1 MINTGEPSGTDGRM
15 EFTRTRR
22 EERMPAKIISGKDVS
37 GQIREELKGRAARLK
52 EKGIVPGLA
61 VVLVGEDP
69 ASVSYVTAKAKAA
82 EEIGIFET
90 TINMPPTASEE
101 EVLKTVDGLNR
112 DARYNGF
119 LVQLPLPKYVSSE
132 KVINLISPEKDVDGF
147 HPVNVGKMLRGEPCP
162 LPCTPY
168 GVVQL
173 LVRSGYSPEGKHVVI
188 CGRSNIVGKPLAV
201 LLIQK
206 KKGANATV
214 TVCHTGT
221 KDLARFTLQ
230 ADILVAAM
238 GAPQVI
244 KAEMVRPGC
253 VVVDVGVNRV
263 ADPSS
268 PKGFRLVGDCDF
280 EPIKEKAEAIT
291 PVPGGV
297 GPMTVTML
305 MMNTIE
311 AAERK
316 AGLAA

>member
-1 MINTGEPSGTDGRM
+1 
-15 EFTRTRR
+15 
-22 EERMPAKIISGKDVS
+22 MPAKIISGKDVS
-37 GQIREELKGRAARLK
+37 AQIREELKARAARLK
-52 EKGIVPGLA
+52 EKGVVPGLA

-82 EEIGIFET
+82 EDIGIFET
-90 TINMPPTASEE
+90 TLRMPATSSEE

-112 DARYNGF
+112 DGRYNGF
-119 LVQLPLPKYVSSE
+119 LVQLPLPKHVSSE

-188 CGRSNIVGKPLAV
+188 CGRSNIVGKPLAA
-201 LLIQK
+201 LLFQK

-221 KDLARFTLQ
+221 PDLRHFTLQ

-238 GAPQVI
+238 GAPRVI
-244 KAEMVRPGC
+244 KADMVRPGC
-253 VVVDVGVNRV
+253 VVIDVGVNRV
-263 ADPSS
+263 ADATC

-280 EPIKEKAEAIT
+280 EPIKEIAEAIT

-316 AGLAA
+316 AGLIS

>member
-1 MINTGEPSGTDGRM
+1 M
-15 EFTRTRR
+15 E
-22 EERMPAKIISGKDVS
+22 EQMPAKIISGKDVS
-37 GQIREELKGRAARLK
+37 SQIREELKGRAGRLK

-90 TINMPPTASEE
+90 TIRMPATSSEE
-101 EVLKTVDGLNR
+101 EILKTVDGLNR

-168 GVVQL
+168 GVLQL
-173 LVRSGYSPEGKHVVI
+173 LVRSGYSPEGKHVVV
-188 CGRSNIVGKPLAV
+188 CGRSNIVGKPLAA

-221 KDLARFTLQ
+221 SNLPQFTLQ

-244 KAEMVRPGC
+244 KADMVRPGC
-253 VVVDVGVNRV
+253 VVIDVGVNRV
-263 ADPSS
+263 NDPTC
-268 PKGFRLVGDCDF
+268 PKGFRLVGDVDF
-280 EPIKEKAEAIT
+280 EPVKEKAEAIT

-316 AGLAA
+316 AGLLS

>member
-1 MINTGEPSGTDGRM
+1 MA
-15 EFTRTRR
+15 
-22 EERMPAKIISGKDVS
+22 AKIISGKEVS
-37 GQIREELKGRAARLK
+37 CLIREELKARAAALK
-52 EKGIVPGLA
+52 EKGVVAGLG

-69 ASVSYVTAKAKAA
+69 ASISYVTAKAKAA

-90 TINMPPTASEE
+90 TINMPPDSSEE
-101 EVLKTVDGLNR
+101 DILRTVDGLNR
-112 DARYNGF
+112 DERTNGV
-119 LVQLPLPKYVSSE
+119 LVQLPLPKYVSAD
-132 KVINLISPEKDVDGF
+132 KVINFISPEKDVDGF
-147 HPVNVGKMLRGEPCP
+147 HPVNVGRLLRGEPCP

-173 LVRSGYSPEGKHVVI
+173 ITRGGYGPEGKHVVI
-188 CGRSNIVGKPLAV
+188 CGRSNIVGKPLAA

-221 KDLARFTLQ
+221 PDLRRFTLQ

-238 GAPQVI
+238 GAPRVI
-244 KAEMVRPGC
+244 KADMVREGA
-253 VVVDVGVNRV
+253 VVIDVGVNRV
-263 ADPSS
+263 ADPSAA
-268 PKGFRLVGDCDF
+268 KGFRLVGDCDF
-280 EPIKEKAEAIT
+280 EAIKDKAEAIT

-316 AGLAA
+316 AGLAP

>member
-1 MINTGEPSGTDGRM
+1 
-15 EFTRTRR
+15 
-22 EERMPAKIISGKDVS
+22 MPAKIISGKEVS
-37 GQIREELKGRAARLK
+37 ALIREELKARAARLK
-52 EKGIVPGLA
+52 EKGVVPGLA

-90 TINMPPTASEE
+90 TIRMPETSSEA
-101 EVLKTVDGLNR
+101 EVLRTVDDLNR
-112 DARYNGF
+112 DSRYNGF
-119 LVQLPLPKYVSSE
+119 LVQLPLPKSVSAE

-173 LVRSGYSPEGKHVVI
+173 LVRSGYSPDGKHVVI
-188 CGRSNIVGKPLAV
+188 CGRSNIVGKPLAA

-221 KDLARFTLQ
+221 KDLPRFTLQ

-238 GAPQVI
+238 GAPRVI
-244 KAEMVRPGC
+244 KAEMVRPGA

-263 ADPSS
+263 ADPSAA
-268 PKGFRLVGDCDF
+268 KGFRLVGDCDF

-316 AGLAA
+316 AGLVV

>member
-1 MINTGEPSGTDGRM
+1 MS
-15 EFTRTRR
+15 
-22 EERMPAKIISGKDVS
+22 AKIISGKDVS
-37 GQIREELKGRAARLK
+37 GQVREELKVRAARLK
-52 EKGIVPGLA
+52 EKGVVPGLA
-61 VVLVGEDP
+61 VVLAGEDP

-90 TINMPPTASEE
+90 TIRMPATSTEE
-101 EVLKTVDGLNR
+101 EILKTVDGLNR
-112 DARYNGF
+112 DGRYHGF

-132 KVINLISPEKDVDGF
+132 KVINLISPDKDVDGF
-147 HPVNVGKMLRGEPCP
+147 HPINVGKMLRGEPCP

-188 CGRSNIVGKPLAV
+188 CGRSNIVGKPLAA
-201 LLIQK
+201 LLMQK

-221 KDLARFTLQ
+221 PDLPRFTLQ

-238 GAPQVI
+238 GAPRVI

-263 ADPSS
+263 ADPTC

-316 AGLAA
+316 AGLIS